1 MNHMSP
7 DETPAPDDFAAWNE
21 AMVERYDI
29 DRYYERSH
37 RLIRWLERRRLD
49 LLYSVARPTP
59 DDHVLEVG
67 CGGGHVLER
76 FAGLARTGVDM
87 SPSMI
92 ARSRRRLGPAV
103 TLLRGSAEDLP
114 LDDHSFNVI
123 LCTEVLE
130 HTRQPQRVIEELVRV
145 AAPGARVVVS
155 IPNER
160 NIDRAKRA
168 IRRVPGVRSLLRT
181 LAAEGNEWHLH
192 RFDESYLRNIISGV
206 AEIRTLKGIPY
217 DILPI
222 RLVALLGRAGEIH
235 A

>member
-1 MNHMSP
+1 MAP
-7 DETPAPDDFAAWNE
+7 DETPRPDDFAAWNE

-37 RLIRWLERRRLD
+37 RVIRWLERRRLD
-49 LLYSVARPTP
+49 LLYAVARPVR
-59 DDHVLEVG
+59 DDRVLEVG

-92 ARSRRRLGPAV
+92 GRSRRRLGSAV
-103 TLLRGSAEDLP
+103 TLLRASAEDLP
-114 LDDHSFNVI
+114 LDDHSFDVI

-130 HTRQPQRVIEELVRV
+130 HTREPWIVIEELMRV

-168 IRRVPGVRSLLRT
+168 IRSVPGARRLLRT
-181 LAAEGNEWHLH
+181 LADEGNEWHLH
-192 RFDESYLRNIISGV
+192 RFDEPYLRHMISGI
-206 AEIRTLKGIPY
+206 AEIRTLRGIPY
-217 DILPI
+217 DVVPI
-222 RLVALLGRAGEIH
+222 RLVALLGRAGEVN